1 MSRFRW
7 LIKNESKNFWLFF
20 YISHRPVQ
28 YCTYL
33 FWSSSDTKNCS
44 CIWHLKD
51 VGFYFFLSTLHTYY
65 ILKHILGRQA
75 LLGWSLNNRNNKNWG
90 KQVPF
95 ECEKRV
101 AFLTCLSSV
110 ARSLTAKQK
119 AKKQATNIYYIM
131 TATQNECHFLFGNR
145 KRRQREKR

>member
-1 MSRFRW
+1 MNRKIFGYFSIFHIVLYNTVRIYFEVL
-7 LIKNESKNFWLFF
+7 LILKIVLAF
-20 YISHRPVQ
+20 
-28 YCTYL
+28 
-33 FWSSSDTKNCS
+33 D
-44 CIWHLKD
+44 IWRML
-51 VGFYFFLSTLHTYY
+51 VFYFFLSTLHTYY